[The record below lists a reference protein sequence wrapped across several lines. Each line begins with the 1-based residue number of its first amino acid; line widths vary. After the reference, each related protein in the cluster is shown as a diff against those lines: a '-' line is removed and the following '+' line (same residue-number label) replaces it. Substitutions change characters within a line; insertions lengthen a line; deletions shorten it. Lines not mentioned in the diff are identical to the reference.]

1 MTGLMRLYLKELREH
16 RQLLGGIVV
25 AIACLYAYVL
35 FGVEGEASTFLLV
48 IFPISITT
56 AVLTFGLVS
65 AFWGEWKAGTHY
77 LLLSLP
83 VSRVAIPLS
92 KYLAVLT
99 AGLIVY
105 LMAVLSIIN
114 LAAPLETSTLIL
126 QQLKRDLDPKT
137 LMIFFCTWA
146 FAWLVLLLGIVIGC
160 VALRY
165 AISRGRSAAITSFLI
180 LMFFC
185 YWSFLYPFAELLGEE
200 IGFFRA
206 QIIYTLL
213 LGVTVTA
220 AGLVLFEKRAE
231 I

>member
-1 MTGLMRLYLKELREH
+1 MTGLMRLYVKELREH
-16 RQLLGGIVV
+16 RLLLGGIVV
-25 AIACLYAYVL
+25 AIAALYGYVL
-35 FGVEGEASTFLLV
+35 LGDRGEASTFLLAS
-48 IFPISITT
+48 FPISITT
-56 AVLTFGLVS
+56 AMLTFGLVS
-65 AFWGEWKAGTHY
+65 AFWGEWKGETHY

-114 LAAPLETSTLIL
+114 LAVPLETSTQIL
-126 QQLKRDLDPKT
+126 QQFKLDPKT
-137 LMIFFCTWA
+137 LMIFFCTQA
-146 FAWLVLLLGIVIGC
+146 FAWLVLLLGIVVGC
-160 VALRY
+160 AALRY
-165 AISRGRSAAITSFLI
+165 SISRGRAAAIGSFLI

-185 YWSFLYPFAELLGEE
+185 YWSFLNPFVELLGEGV
-200 IGFFRA
+200 GFFRA

-213 LGVTVTA
+213 LGVMVTA